1 MREAGTQGRELVEQV
16 EVDGEAEAMAG
27 VEEVMGGMV
36 AVAVVGV
43 ASEVL
48 EDMEEGQQGW

>member
-1 MREAGTQGRELVEQV
+1 MEQV